1 MMFASG
7 FSWFQLAPGVSD
19 DTLLAVVGITE
30 YTYVHLHAWLAC
42 FAVIVF
48 AVLAR
53 MGLEAAKKRQ
63 GLEKYYAD
71 ESFSPRNLAEVFT
84 DGFKG
89 IMGDILAPADIKIFF
104 PFIGSLFLYIFACN
118 IMGIFPGFLPPTDNI
133 NTNAGMAGIVFLMFN
148 FVGLKRDWR
157 NYVSHLMGP
166 VLFLA
171 PFMLGV
177 ELISLVVRPVAL
189 TIRLTGNMFGDH
201 TVFTI
206 MSELTQWVIPCVF
219 LLLAMLVS
227 TIQAF
232 VFSLLT
238 TIYIG
243 LSVPH
248 HDHDEVH

>member
-7 FSWFQLAPGVSD
+7 FSWFQLVPGVGD
-19 DTLLAVVGITE
+19 DTLLAGLGITK
-30 YTYVHLHAWLAC
+30 YTHVHLHAWLAC
-42 FAVIVF
+42 GAVIIF
-48 AVLAR
+48 AIVAR
-53 MGLEAAKKRQ
+53 LGLEAAKKRP
-63 GLEKYYAD
+63 GLEKYYAE

-84 DGFKG
+84 SGMKS
-89 IMGDILAPADIKIFF
+89 IMGDILEPEDIKIFF
-104 PFIGSLFLYIFACN
+104 PFIGGLFIYIFACN
-118 IMGIFPGFLPPTDNI
+118 IMGIIPGFLPPTDNI
-133 NTNAGMAGIVFLMFN
+133 NTNAGMAAIVFLLFN
-148 FVGLKRDWR
+148 FVGLKRDA
-157 NYVSHLMGP
+157 VSYIKHLMGP

-171 PFMLGV
+171 PFMFGV

-206 MSELTQWVIPCVF
+206 MSGLTQWVIPCIF

-248 HDHDEVH
+248 HDHDESH

>member
-7 FSWFQLAPGVSD
+7 FSWFQLVPGVGD
-19 DTLLAVVGITE
+19 DTLLAAVGITK
-30 YTYVHLHAWLAC
+30 YTHVHLHAWLAC
-42 FAVIVF
+42 FLVICF
-48 AVLAR
+48 AIAAR
-53 MGLEAAKKRQ
+53 LGLEAAKKRS
-63 GLEKYYAD
+63 GLEKFYAE
-71 ESFSPRNLAEVFT
+71 ESFSPRNLSEVFIT
-84 DGFKG
+84 GMKS
-89 IMGDILAPADIKIFF
+89 IMGDILEPKDIRIFF
-104 PFIGSLFLYIFACN
+104 PFIGGLFIYIFACN

-133 NTNAGMAGIVFLMFN
+133 NTNAGMAAIVFLLFN
-148 FVGLKRDWR
+148 FVGLKRDAKS
-157 NYVSHLMGP
+157 YLKHLMGP
-166 VLFLA
+166 VIFLA
-171 PFMLGV
+171 PFMLVV

-206 MSELTQWVIPCVF
+206 MSDLTQWIIPCVF

-248 HDHDEVH
+248 HDHDEAH

>member
-1 MMFASG
+1 MFAAG
-7 FSWFQLAPGVSD
+7 FSWFQLVPGVGD
-19 DTLLAVVGITE
+19 DTLLAAAGITK
-30 YTYVHLHAWLAC
+30 YTHVHLHAWLAC
-42 FAVIVF
+42 FAVIIF

-71 ESFSPRNLAEVFT
+71 EGFSARNIAEVFV
-84 DGFKG
+84 DGLSG
-89 IMGDILAPADIKIFF
+89 IMGDILTKADIKIFF
-104 PFIGSLFLYIFACN
+104 PFIGSLFVYIFACN

-133 NTNAGMAGIVFLMFN
+133 NTNVGMAVVVFLLFN
-148 FVGLKRDWR
+148 VVGLKRDWK
-157 NYVSHLMGP
+157 NYLQHIMGP
-166 VLFLA
+166 VIYLA
-171 PFMLGV
+171 PCMIVV
-177 ELISLVVRPVAL
+177 ELISLVVRPIAL

-206 MSELTQWVIPCVF
+206 MSDLTVIFIPCIF
-219 LLLAMLVS
+219 LMLAMLVS

-248 HDHDEVH
+248 HDHDEAH

>member
-1 MMFASG
+1 MLAAG
-7 FSWFQLAPGVSD
+7 FSWFQLVPGVSD
-19 DTLLAVVGITE
+19 DTLLAAAGITK
-30 YTYVHLHAWLAC
+30 YTHVHLHAWLGC
-42 FAVIVF
+42 LAVIVF
-48 AVLAR
+48 AVFAR
-53 MGLEAAKKRQ
+53 MGLEATKKRQ
-63 GLEKYYAD
+63 GLEKYYA
-71 ESFSPRNLAEVFT
+71 EEGFSARNIAEVFV

-89 IMGDILAPADIKIFF
+89 LMSDILEAKDIKIFF
-104 PFIGSLFLYIFACN
+104 PFIGSLFMYIFACN
-118 IMGIFPGFLPPTDNI
+118 IMGIFPGLLPPTDNI
-133 NTNAGMAGIVFLMFN
+133 NTNAGMAALVFLVFN

-157 NYVSHLMGP
+157 NYVAHIMGP

-171 PFMLGV
+171 PFMIVV
-177 ELISLVVRPVAL
+177 ELIGLVVRPVAL

-206 MSELTQWVIPCVF
+206 MSDLTVIFIPAIF

-248 HDHDEVH
+248 HDHDEAH

>member
-1 MMFASG
+1 MFAAG
-7 FSWFQLAPGVSD
+7 FSWFQLVPGVSD
-19 DTLLAVVGITE
+19 DTLLAAAGITK
-30 YTYVHLHAWLAC
+30 YTHVHLHAWLAC
-42 FAVIVF
+42 LGVIIF

-53 MGLEAAKKRQ
+53 MGLEASKKRQ

-71 ESFSPRNLAEVFT
+71 DTFSARNMAEVFV
-84 DGFKG
+84 DAFKG
-89 IMGDILAPADIKIFF
+89 IMGDILSAADIKIFF
-104 PFIGSLFLYIFACN
+104 PFIGSLFFYIFACN
-118 IMGIFPGFLPPTDNI
+118 IMGIFPGLLPPTDNI
-133 NTNAGMAGIVFLMFN
+133 NTNAGMAALVFLLFN

-157 NYVSHLMGP
+157 NYVSHIMGP

-171 PFMLGV
+171 PFMIVV
-177 ELISLVVRPVAL
+177 ELISLFVRPIAL

-206 MSELTQWVIPCVF
+206 MSDLTVIVIPCIF
-219 LLLAMLVS
+219 LMLAMLVS

-248 HDHDEVH
+248 DDHDEAH

>member
-1 MMFASG
+1 MFAAG
-7 FSWFQLAPGVSD
+7 FSWFQLVPGVSD
-19 DTLLAVVGITE
+19 DTLLAAAGITK
-30 YTYVHLHAWLAC
+30 YTHVHLHAWLAC
-42 FAVIVF
+42 FGVIIF

-53 MGLEAAKKRQ
+53 MGLESAKKRQ
-63 GLEKYYAD
+63 GLEKYYA
-71 ESFSPRNLAEVFT
+71 EETFSARNMAEVFV
-84 DGFKG
+84 DAFKG
-89 IMGDILAPADIKIFF
+89 IMGDILSAADIKIFF
-104 PFIGSLFLYIFACN
+104 PFIGSLFFYIFACN
-118 IMGIFPGFLPPTDNI
+118 IMGIFPGLLPPTDNI
-133 NTNAGMAGIVFLMFN
+133 NTNAGMAALVFLLFN

-157 NYVSHLMGP
+157 NYVSHIMGP

-171 PFMLGV
+171 PFMIVV
-177 ELISLVVRPVAL
+177 ELISLFVRPIAL

-206 MSELTQWVIPCVF
+206 MSDLTVIVIPCIF
-219 LLLAMLVS
+219 LMLAMLVS

-248 HDHDEVH
+248 DDHDEAH